1 MFLLYRNLAE
11 ELEEPRNLGALS
23 GADFS
28 LQLSIKGNFKPEM
41 LEKQYNKQLQ
51 TLHLDAPTV
60 NILYALSQHIHT
72 HTHVFC

>member
-1 MFLLYRNLAE
+1 MFLLYRNLAD

>member
-1 MFLLYRNLAE
+1 MFLLDRNLAD

-23 GADFS
+23 DADFS

-51 TLHLDAPTV
+51 TLH
-60 NILYALSQHIHT
+60 
-72 HTHVFC
+72 